1 MRHMFINGSID
12 GTPDI
17 DLEDGT
23 ISGLTIS
30 SDNYKA
36 VGLGDNPCCK
46 RVVGGRIEIRKEGK
60 VYQLM
65 GKTTIQPA
73 NIERTSGPTQSGRQW
88 TTIKPKL
95 ATASIQ
101 LANFCDAEYTEFF
114 DKDCDVTVVIEELD
128 R

>member
-1 MRHMFINGSID
+1 MRHMFINGSVD

-17 DLEDGT
+17 DLEEGT

-30 SDNYKA
+30 SDTYKQ
-36 VGLGDNPCCK
+36 VGLGDNDCCK
-46 RVVGGRIEIRKEGK
+46 RVVGGRVTLRQEGK
-60 VYQLM
+60 TFELM

-73 NIERTSGPTQSGRQW
+73 YIERTSGPTQSGRQW
-88 TTIKPKL
+88 TTVKPKL

-101 LANFCDAEYTEFF
+101 LANFCDGDALEFF
-114 DKDCDVTVVIEELD
+114 RPACNVSMVIEELD